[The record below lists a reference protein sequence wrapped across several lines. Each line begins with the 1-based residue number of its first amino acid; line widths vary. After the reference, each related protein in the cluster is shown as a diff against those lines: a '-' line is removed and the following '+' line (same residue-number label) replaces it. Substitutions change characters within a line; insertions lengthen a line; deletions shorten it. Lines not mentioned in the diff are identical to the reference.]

1 VAIPVSSPQDGEECG
16 LMSDPNDTDIV
27 SRLMD
32 YEDGNLSQEETIA
45 LFQALVNSGM
55 AWTLQ
60 GSYGRTAQDMLKA
73 GLIHR

>member
-1 VAIPVSSPQDGEECG
+1 
-16 LMSDPNDTDIV
+16 MSDPNDTDIV